1 MTVPCHVRVSGVLE
15 SFAAGFAVA
24 LTEHG
29 YRPRP
34 AVRHMRL
41 MAHVS
46 QWLTAESLG
55 AADLACAT
63 ERFLRAR
70 RVAGG
75 TTHVTGRGLQPLLA
89 YLRRV
94 GVVPAAS
101 PAVPIGPVEIT
112 LVRYQDYLT
121 RERGLGAATA
131 RGYVHA
137 ARPFLRRHVSPD
149 GLVLESAQLRAV
161 DVTTFVVVRTP
172 TQSRH
177 AAKLTVCALR
187 SLLRFLYLDGAITQS
202 LAAAVPSVAGWRLA
216 GLPTRV
222 DAAQVRR
229 LLVSCDRQTTAG
241 CRDVAILT
249 TLARLG
255 LRAAEVATLRLDDI
269 DWGAG
274 EIVVHGKGAR
284 LDRLPLPMDVGT
296 VIAAY
301 LREGRPATAQGR
313 TVFVRLMAP
322 HGALSAV
329 GVTQVVAAAAR
340 RAGLGVLHA
349 HRLRHFAATETLRAG
364 GSLAEVQQLL
374 RHTRAQTTAIYAKV
388 DREALRTIA
397 RPWPGGVA

>member
-1 MTVPCHVRVSGVLE
+1 MTVPCPVRVSGVLE
-15 SFAAGFAVA
+15 SFAAGFAA
-24 LTEHG
+24 ELTEHG

-34 AVRHMRL
+34 AVRHLRL
-41 MAHVS
+41 LAHVS
-46 QWLTAESLG
+46 QWLTTEGLE
-55 AADLACAT
+55 AADLPGSAD
-63 ERFLRAR
+63 RFLRAR
-70 RVAGG
+70 RAAGS
-75 TTHVTGRGLQPLLA
+75 TTHVTARGLRPLLA

-94 GVVPAAS
+94 GVVPAAF
-101 PAVPIGPVEIT
+101 PAVPVGPVEIT
-112 LVRYQDYLT
+112 LARYQHYLT
-121 RERGLGAATA
+121 HERGLGAATA

-137 ARPFLRRHVSPD
+137 VRPFLRRHVSPD
-149 GLVLESAQLRAV
+149 GLVLAHLRAV

-172 TQSRH
+172 MQSRP

-187 SLLRFLYLDGAITQS
+187 SLLRFLHVDGVITQS

-241 CRDVAILT
+241 RRDVAILT

-296 VIAAY
+296 AIAAY

-313 TVFVRLMAP
+313 TVFVRRMAP

-329 GVTQVVAAAAR
+329 GVTQVVAAAAL

-388 DREALRTIA
+388 NREALRTIA
-397 RPWPGGVA
+397 RAWPGGVA